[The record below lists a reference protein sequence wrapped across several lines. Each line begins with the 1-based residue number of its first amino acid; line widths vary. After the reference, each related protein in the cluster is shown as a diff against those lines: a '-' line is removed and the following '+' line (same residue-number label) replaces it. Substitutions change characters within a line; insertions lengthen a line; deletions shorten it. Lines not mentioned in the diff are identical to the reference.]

1 MTTSFPQTVRVM
13 LVDDLPERAAIVN
26 THLVVAGYEVVSR
39 LPTASGLLFQIE
51 QHRPD
56 IILIDLQSPGR
67 DVLESLSVINAHN
80 PTPVV
85 MFSEEEDPGF
95 IAEAVDAGVSAYLM
109 GSFDAKRVKPVIDV
123 AIAQFKSFQS
133 LRQALDTTRDRL
145 ETLSTIDKAKSLL
158 IQQHQ
163 FTEEQAHQ
171 QLRSLSMD
179 SNLTMQQAAACCIVR
194 LLSID
199 RLRSCWW
206 ACSSVNWCC

>member
-1 MTTSFPQTVRVM
+1 MAISSSPSVRVM
-13 LVDDLPERAAIVN
+13 LVDDLPERAATVEN
-26 THLVVAGYEVVSR
+26 QLVAAGYEVVSR

-95 IAEAVDAGVSAYLM
+95 IEDAVDAGVSAYLM
-109 GSFDAKRVKPVIDV
+109 GSVDTKRVKPVIDV

-133 LRQALDTTRDRL
+133 LRKALDTTRDRL
-145 ETLSTIDKAKSLL
+145 ESLSIIDKAKTLL
-158 IQQHQ
+158 INQHK
-163 FTEEQAHQ
+163 FTEEEAHQ

-179 SNLTMQQAAACCIVR
+179 TNQTMQQAAQ
-194 LLSID
+194 
-199 RLRSCWW
+199 
-206 ACSSVNWCC
+206 SVVTILGKNN

>member
-1 MTTSFPQTVRVM
+1 MTTSSPQSVRVM
-13 LVDDLPERAAIVN
+13 LVDDLPERAAIVDS
-26 THLVVAGYEVVSR
+26 HLVAAGYDVVSR

-85 MFSEEEDPGF
+85 MFSEEEDPSF
-95 IAEAVDAGVSAYLM
+95 IEEAVDAGVTAYLM
-109 GSFDAKRVKPVIDV
+109 GSFDTQRVKPVIDV

-133 LRQALDTTRDRL
+133 LRLALDTTRDRL
-145 ETLSTIDKAKSLL
+145 EHK
-158 IQQHQ
+158 
-163 FTEEQAHQ
+163 FTEQEAHQ

-179 SNLTMQQAAACCIVR
+179 TNQSLQQAA
-194 LLSID
+194 LSVVTILD
-199 RLRSCWW
+199 K
-206 ACSSVNWCC
+206 NN